1 MRKNQL
7 IRAISSVLI
16 SVLFCSYSVAQ
27 EVSNFSEQNLPNE
40 SSQKNKV
47 LPKVSVEDAPI
58 KTLEVNKS
66 TLLSDAKESI
76 NTLLLNNDKTISLM
90 FDDEENNNAERAL
103 DSFKNNQEFVPEES
117 EEERSA
123 NAKKKGEENQKAQ
136 ENEIAENEK
145 SFIYLASI
153 IYFTAKDWAVWVN
166 DQKITYESNNPEKE
180 LYLASVTNNSVKL
193 MWKISLSKWKILSGQ
208 KVDAQPPNLN
218 ANNQVEIEFELHPN
232 QTFSLKAG
240 KVAEGRAVSTLLKP
254 KSSESSDNKVKPAT
268 P

>member
-1 MRKNQL
+1 MRRNQL
-7 IRAISSVLI
+7 IRAISSALI
-16 SVLFCSYSVAQ
+16 SALFCSYSAAQ
-27 EVSNFSEQNLPNE
+27 EVSNFSEKNLPDQ
-40 SSQKNKV
+40 SPQKNEV

-76 NTLLLNNDKTISLM
+76 NTLLLNNNKIISLM

-117 EEERSA
+117 EEERLA
-123 NAKKKGEENQKAQ
+123 NTKKRGEENQKTQ

-166 DQKITYESNNPEKE
+166 DQKITYESNNPGKE
-180 LYLASVTNNSVKL
+180 LYLSSVKYNSVKF

-240 KVAEGRAVSTLLKP
+240 KVAEGRAVPTLLKS
-254 KSSESSDNKVKPAT
+254 KSSESSDNKEKLAT